1 MHPNPAG
8 CVEHT
13 AHTPQMQAFLTWL
26 ASLIQDNGPGEYVV
40 IVRKDG
46 SAVVKRP
53 REPLKF
59 EWGHNAE

>member
-1 MHPNPAG
+1 MQPTGAG

-13 AHTPQMQAFLTWL
+13 PQMTAFLDWL

-46 SAVVKRP
+46 SAQVQRR

-59 EWGHNAE
+59 EWGKDAQ

>member
-1 MHPNPAG
+1 MNQAAGG
-8 CVEHT
+8 CVEHN
-13 AHTPQMQAFLTWL
+13 AQMQAFLAWL

-46 SAVVKRP
+46 SAQVQRR

-59 EWGHNAE
+59 EWRDAQ